1 MEIKVLN
8 KYSKSRLNGVLIR
21 QLNVHSTGKVVI
33 VAENNETKDFYID
46 VECID
51 YSADS
56 IICNFQD
63 DESINVSKY

>member
-1 MEIKVLN
+1 MEIKALN

-21 QLNVHSTGKVVI
+21 QLNVHIGGRVVV

-46 VECID
+46 TECTD

-56 IICNFQD
+56 LICYFQD
-63 DESINVSKY
+63 DESITVSKY

>member
-1 MEIKVLN
+1 MQIKTLK
-8 KYSKSRLNGVLIR
+8 KYDRSRLNGVLIR
-21 QLNVHSTGKVVI
+21 QINVYSTGKVVI

-56 IICNFQD
+56 IICDFQE
-63 DESINVSKY
+63 DESIIVSKY